1 MAGSVAVSARLF
13 RFGDYT
19 LDPGTRELRRRDVLI
34 TLSPKVFDCI
44 AYLIEHRDRAVGRDE
59 LVAAVWGKADV
70 ADPLLGQ
77 ILVKARRVI
86 GDSGDGQ
93 RAIRTVPR
101 FGYHWVAPTE
111 VIADPH
117 ESVGS
122 AAPRT
127 LAREAI
133 APVAPALPGRRNAAR
148 AVILLGAIAAL
159 LGVLAWQPFRDV
171 ARTDPPAPALAA
183 PQADIA
189 VLPVDVVADTD
200 AAWLRLGLMDFISQR
215 LHAAGLTAV
224 PSDTMVAL
232 MASGRHGPEVAA
244 AHVASG
250 AQQLVVPSVRQ
261 LVDGWQVSLRLRERD
276 GAQRVAEAHGAD
288 VMAVATQASDRLLAI
303 LGRAAPTDPD
313 RLSADEWH
321 SRVQAAMLIADFD
334 RARALL
340 DAAPEAVKASVELR
354 LQRAEVEERS
364 GRFDAAR
371 ELLDDL
377 LDALDAETS
386 PVARARVQNGLGR
399 VAVRLEQPDL
409 AERHFSDAI
418 ALLQGHD
425 ETAESARALAGRG
438 VAFALLGQLGRA
450 SGDFASARIAFA
462 TVGDSLALARI
473 ESNEAML
480 EIRRNHH
487 AAALPMLERA
497 LRHFERL
504 GLPNEWPIALGAQV
518 SARLALLQ
526 PAQALAGADAAEN
539 AIAFAEP
546 PARRYFE
553 YQRARA
559 LMANGRLGAARVLLG
574 RLIAGSSPRTEP
586 GFWGQ
591 LHAASAQLDLATG
604 RTDSALATARIAL
617 ADLGGPD
624 YVRERGDAWL
634 VALRALRALGCTAE
648 ARTAAKDFSAAA
660 NLADD
665 ATLGLR
671 ARMAMA
677 EQAWTDGQ
685 RDAALQLLQR
695 SFHAAVQDGAPVDV
709 VELAASWGGLLI
721 EDGDLG
727 SAAAVLGQIARWAER
742 DFDSALLQ
750 ARLYRALD
758 QPAAARDALAQA
770 RALAGERTIPAFLLA
785 PASADSDAALARGE
799 RSDSGTHAACSR
811 PPARGSIQ

>member
-1 MAGSVAVSARLF
+1 MSARLF
-13 RFGDYT
+13 RFGEYT
-19 LDPGTRELRRRDVLI
+19 LDRDARELRRHDRLI

-44 AYLIEHRDRAVGRDE
+44 AYLIEHRNRAVGRDE

-93 RAIRTVPR
+93 HAIRTVPR
-101 FGYHWVAPTE
+101 YGYRWVAPTE
-111 VIADPH
+111 VVAASPG
-117 ESVGS
+117 SVS
-122 AAPRT
+122 PAPLPMT
-127 LAREAI
+127 EREA
-133 APVAPALPGRRNAAR
+133 AASVAPAPPGVRNARWA
-148 AVILLGAIAAL
+148 AMLGAIAAL
-159 LGVLAWQPFRDV
+159 LGVIVWQPFRDKSG
-171 ARTDPPAPALAA
+171 ADPPVPALVA

-189 VLPVDVVADTD
+189 VLPVDVVADAD

-215 LHAAGLTAV
+215 LHAAGLKAV

-232 MASGRHGPEVAA
+232 MAGGKHGTEVAA
-244 AHVASG
+244 AHAASG
-250 AQQLVVPSVRQ
+250 ARQLVVPS
-261 LVDGWQVSLRLRERD
+261 
-276 GAQRVAEAHGAD
+276 AQRVADGWRIRLRLRGRDGAWRVAEARGAD
-288 VMAVATQASDRLLAI
+288 VMAAAAQASDGLLAI
-303 LGRAAPTDPD
+303 LGRAAPADPD
-313 RLSADEWH
+313 RLSAREWR
-321 SRVQAAMLIADFD
+321 SRVQAAMLIADFAS
-334 RARALL
+334 ARALL
-340 DAAPEAVKASVELR
+340 DAAPVDVKDSVELR

-371 ELLDDL
+371 ELLQGL
-377 LDALDAETS
+377 LYALDAETS
-386 PVARARVQNGLGR
+386 PLARARVLNGLGR

-418 ALLQGHD
+418 GLLQGHD
-425 ETAESARALAGRG
+425 EVAESARAHAGRG

-526 PAQALAGADAAEN
+526 PAQALAGADAAEA

-559 LMANGRLGAARVLLG
+559 LMANGRFGAARALLG
-574 RLIAGSSPRTEP
+574 RLIAGSSRGTEP
-586 GFWGQ
+586 GYWGQ
-591 LHAASAQLDLATG
+591 LHAAAAQLDLATG
-604 RTDSALATARIAL
+604 RTGSALATARIAL

-624 YVRERGDAWL
+624 YVRERGDAWR
-634 VALRALRALGCTAE
+634 VAVRALRALGCGTE
-648 ARTAAKDFSAAA
+648 ARAAAKDFSAAA
-660 NLADD
+660 NIADD
-665 ATLGLR
+665 ATFGLR
-671 ARMAMA
+671 ARMVVA
-677 EQAWTDGQ
+677 EQVWIDGQ
-685 RDAALQLLQR
+685 RDAALQLLER
-695 SFHAAVQDGAPVDV
+695 SFHAAVQEGAPVDV

-727 SAAAVLGQIARWAER
+727 AAAAVLGQIARWAEH
-742 DFDSALLQ
+742 DFGSALLQ

-770 RALAGERTIPAFLLA
+770 RALAGERAIPAFLLA
-785 PASADSDAALARGE
+785 PGSTDSHAVPASGE

-811 PPARGSIQ
+811 QPARGSVQ

>member
-1 MAGSVAVSARLF
+1 MSTRLS
-13 RFGDYT
+13 RFGEYT
-19 LDPGTRELRRRDVLI
+19 LDPDARELRRGDLLI

-77 ILVKARRVI
+77 ILVKARRAI

-93 RAIRTVPR
+93 HAIRTVPR
-101 FGYHWVAPTE
+101 YGYRWVAPTE
-111 VIADPH
+111 TVATPRA
-117 ESVGS
+117 S
-122 AAPRT
+122 AGTALPGGA
-127 LAREAI
+127 AREAV
-133 APVAPALPGRRNAAR
+133 APVAPTLPGTHGAVR
-148 AVILLGAIAAL
+148 ALILLGAIAAL
-159 LGVLAWQPFRDV
+159 LGVIVWQPLRDM

-189 VLPVDVVADTD
+189 VLPVDVVADAD
-200 AAWLRLGLMDFISQR
+200 AAWLRLGLMDFVSQR
-215 LHAAGLTAV
+215 LHAAGLAAV

-232 MASGRHGPEVAA
+232 MAGGRHGRDAAA
-244 AHVASG
+244 AHAASG
-250 AQQLVVPSVRQ
+250 ARQLVVPSVRQ
-261 LVDGWQVSLRLRERD
+261 LADGWQVSLRLRGSD
-276 GAQRVAEAHGAD
+276 GAQRVAEAHGAE
-288 VMAVATQASDRLLAI
+288 VMAVAAQASDRLLAI
-303 LGRAAPTDPD
+303 LGRAAPTEPD
-313 RLSADEWH
+313 RLSAGEWR
-321 SRVQAAMLIADFD
+321 SRVQAAMLVADFAS
-334 RARALL
+334 ARALL
-340 DAAPEAVKASVELR
+340 DAAPQGVKASVDLR

-371 ELLDDL
+371 EQLNGLLG
-377 LDALDAETS
+377 ALDAETS

-425 ETAESARALAGRG
+425 ETAESARAHAGRG

-450 SGDFASARIAFA
+450 SADFASARIAFA

-497 LRHFERL
+497 LQHFERL

-526 PAQALAGADAAEN
+526 PAKALAGAEAAEA

-559 LMANGRLGAARVLLG
+559 MMANGRFGAARVLLG
-574 RLIAGSSPRTEP
+574 RLIADSSPRNEP

-591 LHAASAQLDLATG
+591 LHAAAAQLDLATG
-604 RTDSALATARIAL
+604 RTESALATARVAL

-634 VALRALRALGCTAE
+634 VALRALRELGCAAE
-648 ARTAAKDFSAAA
+648 ARAAAKDFSAAA

-677 EQAWTDGQ
+677 EQAWIDGQ

-695 SFHAAVQDGAPVDV
+695 SFHAALQDGAPVDV

-770 RALAGERTIPAFLLA
+770 RALAGERTIPAFLPA
-785 PASADSDAALARGE
+785 PGSADSHAVLARGE

-811 PPARGSIQ
+811 RPARAPVQ